1 MQQLPVR
8 DAWFNDQKVR
18 FVDAGMTPMRN
29 GHVYA
34 FVHGFTSEGQPTFVQ
49 GQFNIANT
57 IPGDL
62 FYSPLWLV
70 NYVVVPENYV
80 PNSVRSE
87 EDIFRKNYP
96 IEVTGDVSN
105 CPVVPQ
111 GTVAPGFMTVPSWYK
126 NQQIFYVD
134 FGLFRFKAANFYIFV
149 QENNQQLVPIVEQFA
164 ILDSIPGVS
173 GYSPVWRINWVLASS
188 DYKPNAIRSV
198 KQLFES
204 GLIIMPTKQFIN
216 CPVLSE

>member
-1 MQQLPVR
+1 M
-8 DAWFNDQKVR
+8 
-18 FVDAGMTPMRN
+18 
-29 GHVYA
+29 
-34 FVHGFTSEGQPTFVQ
+34 
-49 GQFNIANT
+49 
-57 IPGDL
+57 
-62 FYSPLWLV
+62 
-70 NYVVVPENYV
+70 NYVVVPRNYL
-80 PNSVRSE
+80 PNSIRSE
-87 EDIFRKNYP
+87 EDIFISNYH

-134 FGLFRFKAANFYIFV
+134 IGLFSFKAANFYIFV
-149 QENNQQLVPIVEQFA
+149 QENKQQLVPIADQNA

-173 GYSPVWRINWVLASS
+173 GYSPVWRINWVVTPS
-188 DYKPNAIRSV
+188 DYKANSIRSV

-204 GLIIMPTKQFIN
+204 GFLIKPTKQFIN